1 MASDRAAIRVTPRA
15 AARAAAPGSLA
26 AIVVIGLFLLWT
38 LAPLYWMLATSFKDA
53 LEAARPS
60 PTLWPAEA
68 TAQNYVGLVSGNVP
82 FPLFLLNSIV
92 TSVGAAL
99 VTTVLATLAAY
110 SFSRGRYLLRGPLM
124 YVVLATQM
132 LPLAVLLIPLYLL
145 FLRVN
150 LLDTYQGIVLG
161 YCTFT
166 LPFGAWM
173 MKGFLDAV
181 PREIVDAAR
190 VDGASPTVVLVRI
203 VTPMALPGLLT
214 TATFTFMSAWNNL
227 LFPLTFT
234 TAMERRTLPAGLL
247 LSFTGVFKTDWGGM
261 MAASVV
267 TTLPLAIGFLFL
279 QRALVRGLTA
289 GGLSGG

>member
-1 MASDRAAIRVTPRA
+1 HAAVRVTPRA
-15 AARAAAPGSLA
+15 AARATAPGSLA

-38 LAPLYWMLATSFKDA
+38 LAPLFWMLATSFKDA

-60 PTLWPAEA
+60 PTLWPAQA
-68 TAQNYVGLVSGNVP
+68 TAQNYVGLVTGNVP
-82 FPLFLLNSIV
+82 FPLFLLNSVV
-92 TSVGAAL
+92 TSVCAAL

-203 VTPMALPGLLT
+203 VTPMA
-214 TATFTFMSAWNNL
+214 
-227 LFPLTFT
+227 
-234 TAMERRTLPAGLL
+234 
-247 LSFTGVFKTDWGGM
+247 
-261 MAASVV
+261 
-267 TTLPLAIGFLFL
+267 
-279 QRALVRGLTA
+279 
-289 GGLSGG
+289 